1 MAEGN
6 IIGYLIAT
14 VISSVVTW
22 FLARRKNKAEAM
34 ISEEHAT
41 AEYIRN
47 QNLIIATWKKAAED
61 WMKNA
66 ETYRN
71 MMLEYR
77 TTVDK
82 LQLEYNKKIA
92 ELTDRIGLLEM
103 QLKTANKKIDELES
117 EKNEK
122 TV

>member
-14 VISSVVTW
+14 VISSVITW

-34 ISEEHAT
+34 IAEEHAT

-47 QNLIIATWKKAAED
+47 QDSIIATWKKAAED
-61 WMKNA
+61 WMNNA

-77 TTVDK
+77 TTVDR
-82 LQLEYNKKIA
+82 LQLEYNKKIG
-92 ELTDRIGLLEM
+92 ELTERIGQLEK
-103 QLKTANKKIDELES
+103 QLKTANKKINELES
-117 EKNEK
+117 EKNGK
-122 TV
+122 TA